1 MRSSKPI
8 PAGNGKQGHKAWE
21 LDDLDGPSSAPW
33 WSHLGE
39 IRSLAERDQ
48 RGGVESEPEKV
59 QFLPFYKT
67 SWALFFYFAWSFLD
81 DLIAE
86 DFTNLKMP
94 DGNVEPLIS
103 PKLAVAME
111 SPLLWNGQVASFIF
125 VISFHWRYGEYYVA
139 CTCCLWGPWLV
150 SKFGLAYKRP

>member
-1 MRSSKPI
+1 M
-8 PAGNGKQGHKAWE
+8 
-21 LDDLDGPSSAPW
+21 
-33 WSHLGE
+33 
-39 IRSLAERDQ
+39 AERDQ

-103 PKLAVAME
+103 PKLASSNGE
-111 SPLLWNGQVASFIF
+111 PLAVERASCFFYFCYIF
-125 VISFHWRYGEYYVA
+125 SLKVW
-139 CTCCLWGPWLV
+139 
-150 SKFGLAYKRP
+150 